1 MQKIKK
7 GDTVVVISGRDK
19 GAKGKV
25 IETYPDEG
33 KLRVEGVFVQKRHV
47 KPGARASMP
56 NGGIVD
62 RPGKINTSKVMFW
75 SEKLGKGV
83 RVGIKTKDDGSKIRV
98 ARGRQGKEVE
108 LD

>member
-7 GDTVVVISGRDK
+7 GDTVLVISGRDK

-25 IETYPDEG
+25 IEIFSDER
-33 KLRVEGVFVQKRHV
+33 KVRVEGVFVQKRHL
-47 KPGARASMP
+47 KPGSRPSMP
-56 NGGIVD
+56 NGGVID
-62 RPGKINTSKVMFW
+62 RPGKISLSKVMFW
-75 SEKLGKGV
+75 SEKLGRGV
-83 RVGIKTKDDGSKIRV
+83 RVGVKTKQDGTKVRV